1 MGYKAEYRII
11 RQFCPR
17 CHSWHLVSS
26 QRELGSGSG
35 LNKNRQIDISYE
47 SAFISDNFFL
57 ALTSR
62 AAARGEQKYSLGVH
76 IIISEC
82 IIIT

>member
-1 MGYKAEYRII
+1 M
-11 RQFCPR
+11 
-17 CHSWHLVSS
+17 LDSS
-26 QRELGSGSG
+26 LKELGSGSG
-35 LNKNRQIDISYE
+35 LNKNRQIDISYK

-76 IIISEC
+76 ISIIEC